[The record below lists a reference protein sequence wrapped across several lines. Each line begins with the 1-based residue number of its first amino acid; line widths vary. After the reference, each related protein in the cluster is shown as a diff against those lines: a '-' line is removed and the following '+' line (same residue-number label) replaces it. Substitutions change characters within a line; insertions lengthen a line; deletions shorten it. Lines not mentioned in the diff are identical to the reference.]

1 MGSKRCRD
9 YQKETDALPP
19 VSCCMTDHSSGSTRA
34 MIDRP
39 RSDMAAFPN
48 RFGEP
53 VSSPFLGA
61 TGAPLQDHVWLNDLG
76 GMDEGT

>member
-1 MGSKRCRD
+1 
-9 YQKETDALPP
+9 
-19 VSCCMTDHSSGSTRA
+19 